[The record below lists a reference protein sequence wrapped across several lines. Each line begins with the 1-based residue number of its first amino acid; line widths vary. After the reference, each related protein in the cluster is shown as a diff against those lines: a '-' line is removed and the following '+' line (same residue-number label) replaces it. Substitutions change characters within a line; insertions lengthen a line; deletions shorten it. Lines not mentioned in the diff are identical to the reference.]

1 MELICLF
8 CLYYLSQNPQ
18 FAESVKPLMS
28 TLKNSEQMLKFI
40 NDLSKFSAYFT
51 PSDQS
56 QRSTPNTGEPKQTE
70 NKEQPP
76 PKDKESSSPTENI
89 AGEFIEQ
96 ILGNYFKNR

>member
-40 NDLSKFSAYFT
+40 NDLSKFSAYFSSNGQNNNAQ
-51 PSDQS
+51 PA
-56 QRSTPNTGEPKQTE
+56 P
-70 NKEQPP
+70 PP
-76 PKDKESSSPTENI
+76 PKPNEKKEQQSAPKDGNHSPTEKI
-89 AGEFIEQ
+89 ADEFIEQ
-96 ILGNYFKNR
+96 VLSNYFKNR

>member
-51 PSDQS
+51 SNGQNNAPSEQS
-56 QRSTPNTGEPKQTE
+56 HTPPNDKKEEPKTE
-70 NKEQPP
+70 KKETH
-76 PKDKESSSPTENI
+76 SPTEKI
-89 AGEFIEQ
+89 ADEFIEQ
-96 ILGNYFKNR
+96 VLGNYFKNR

>member
-8 CLYYLSQNPQ
+8 CLYYLSQIPQ

-40 NDLSKFSAYFT
+40 NDLSKFSAYFSSGAQPNDAPPT
-51 PSDQS
+51 P
-56 QRSTPNTGEPKQTE
+56 PPPKHDEKKEQEKE
-70 NKEQPP
+70 NKEPH
-76 PKDKESSSPTENI
+76 SPTEKI
-89 AGEFIEQ
+89 ADEFIEQ

>member
-18 FAESVKPLMS
+18 FAESVKPIMS

-40 NDLSKFSAYFT
+40 NDLSKFSAYFSPNSQPNNAPPT
-51 PSDQS
+51 P
-56 QRSTPNTGEPKQTE
+56 PPPKHDEKKEQEKE
-70 NKEQPP
+70 NKEPH
-76 PKDKESSSPTENI
+76 SPTEKI
-89 AGEFIEQ
+89 ADEFIEQ

>member
-51 PSDQS
+51 ANGQS
-56 QRSTPNTGEPKQTE
+56 SNATSNS
-70 NKEQPP
+70 PP
-76 PKDKESSSPTENI
+76 PKGNEKKEEPQTEKKETHSPTETI
-89 AGEFIEQ
+89 ADEFIEQ
-96 ILGNYFKNR
+96 VLGNYFKNR